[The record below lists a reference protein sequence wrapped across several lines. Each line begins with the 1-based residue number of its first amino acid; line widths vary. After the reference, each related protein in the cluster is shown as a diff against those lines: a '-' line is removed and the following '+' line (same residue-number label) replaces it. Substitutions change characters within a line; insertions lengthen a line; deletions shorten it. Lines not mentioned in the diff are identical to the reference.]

1 MIPFRLTRRCHPA
14 AVCGQPASRR
24 ARAAVPRG
32 RRLTTLAG
40 ACLAAVLAG
49 WPAMLAGEGPAA
61 GSGGPSVSAV
71 LTAVQEPQ
79 ARILNPGPPTG
90 LAATAANGR
99 VTLSWSPPA
108 SNGGAAIIGYDVY
121 MGTSSR
127 GESASPVNGGLIAG
141 TSYTVSG
148 LANGTTYYFTAD
160 AVNDANL
167 HSVASAEASATPAA
181 PVTVPGAPRGLVAT
195 AGDAQV
201 SLSWK
206 APSSDGGATITGYRV
221 YQGASGKPVAS
232 VTGTAATVK
241 SLSNGTTYSFKV
253 TAVNKAGEG
262 TASGAASATPAAAVT
277 KPGAPNGLAAS
288 PGNGKV
294 TLSWKAPG
302 SNGGAAISGYEIYR
316 GTSPGG
322 ESGTPLNASLVA
334 GTSYTVTGLTNA
346 TTYYFTV
353 AAVNKAKLQ
362 GGKSGEAS
370 ATPAA
375 ASASASA
382 SASSSA
388 SASASAGA
396 SATGQASA
404 SPSGGATAAAAGTP
418 GAPTGLTATPG
429 NGEVGL
435 SWTAPA
441 TAGGAA
447 PASYHVYEGTSPGFT
462 LGTPVTSTSGTHA
475 TVTGL
480 TNGTTYYFV
489 VTAVDV
495 GGTVS
500 GASGEASAQP
510 LATAVLASDTTKVPK
525 PVIVSLAAVAV
536 AAIAAAGALTAHRL
550 RKRPRKRP
558 SAGPLADVRAVPEMG
573 PPSPV
578 NLHEIASH
586 ASAAESAS
594 HEGASHEVFL
604 PETYVVRLEPLP
616 AAIITTLE
624 EIGV

>member
-1 MIPFRLTRRCHPA
+1 MMPFRPTRRCHPA
-14 AVCGQPASRR
+14 VVHGQPAAWR

-32 RRLTTLAG
+32 RWLTTVAG
-40 ACLAAVLAG
+40 ACLVAVLAG
-49 WPAMLAGEGPAA
+49 WPAMLAREGPAA

-71 LTAVQEPQ
+71 LTAVREPQ

-90 LAATAANGR
+90 LTATAANGQ

-108 SNGGAAIIGYDVY
+108 SDGGAAIIGYDVY

-127 GESASPVNGGLIAG
+127 GESASPVNGGLITG

-160 AVNDANL
+160 AVNRVNL
-167 HSVASAEASATPAA
+167 HSAASAEASATPAA
-181 PVTVPGAPRGLVAT
+181 PVTAPGAPRGLTAT

-206 APSSDGGATITGYRV
+206 APGSDGGAAITGYRV
-221 YQGASGKPVAS
+221 YQGTSKKPVAS

-262 TASGAASATPAAAVT
+262 PASGAASATPTAAVT
-277 KPGAPNGLAAS
+277 KPGAPNGLTAS

-302 SNGGAAISGYEIYR
+302 SNGGAGISGYEIYR

-322 ESGTPLNASLVA
+322 ESGTPVNASLVT
-334 GTSYTVTGLTNA
+334 GTSYTVTGLTNG

-375 ASASASA
+375 ASAST
-382 SASSSA
+382 SA

-404 SPSGGATAAAAGTP
+404 SPSSGATATATGSP

-441 TAGGAA
+441 SAGGAA
-447 PASYHVYEGTSPGFT
+447 PASYHVYEGTSSGFT

-489 VTAVDV
+489 VTAVDTS
-495 GGTVS
+495 GTVS

-510 LATAVLASDTTKVPK
+510 LATAVLTSETTKVPK

-536 AAIAAAGALTAHRL
+536 VAIAAAGALTAQRL

-558 SAGPLADVRAVPEMG
+558 PAAPPADVRAVPEMG

-578 NLHEIASH
+578 NLHEITSH
-586 ASAAESAS
+586 ASAA
-594 HEGASHEVFL
+594 EGASHEVFL

>member
-1 MIPFRLTRRCHPA
+1 VAGTCLT
-14 AVCGQPASRR
+14 
-24 ARAAVPRG
+24 
-32 RRLTTLAG
+32 
-40 ACLAAVLAG
+40 AVLAG
-49 WPAMLAGEGPAA
+49 WPAMLAGEGPPAGSAA
-61 GSGGPSVSAV
+61 GGGGPGVSVV
-71 LTAVQEPQ
+71 LTAVREPQ

-90 LAATAANGR
+90 LSATAGNGR

-108 SNGGAAIIGYDVY
+108 SDGGAAIIGYDVY

-127 GESASPVNGGLIAG
+127 GESASPVNGGLITG

-160 AVNDANL
+160 AVNRASL
-167 HSVASAEASATPAA
+167 HSTASAEASATPAA
-181 PVTVPGAPRGLVAT
+181 PVTAPGAPRGLGAT

-206 APSSDGGATITGYRV
+206 APSSDGGAAITGYRV
-221 YQGASGKPVAS
+221 YQGASKKPVAS
-232 VTGTAATVK
+232 VTGTATTVK
-241 SLSNGTTYSFKV
+241 NLSNGTAYSFKV

-262 TASGAASATPAAAVT
+262 PASGAASATPAAAVT
-277 KPGAPNGLAAS
+277 KPGLPNGLTAS

-302 SNGGAAISGYEIYR
+302 SNGGSGISGYEVYR

-322 ESGTPLNASLVA
+322 ESGTPVNASLVA
-334 GTSYTVTGLTNA
+334 GTSYTVTGLTNG

-353 AAVNKAKLQ
+353 AAVNKAKLP

-370 ATPAA
+370 ATPAVASASAA
-375 ASASASA
+375 ASASA
-382 SASSSA
+382 
-388 SASASAGA
+388 
-396 SATGQASA
+396 TGPASA
-404 SPSGGATAAAAGTP
+404 SPSGGATATAAGTP

-441 TAGGAA
+441 SASGAA

-462 LGTPVTSTSGTHA
+462 LGAPVTSTTGTHA
-475 TVTGL
+475 TVSGL

-489 VTAVDV
+489 VTAVDAS
-495 GGTVS
+495 GTVS
-500 GASGEASAQP
+500 GSSGEASAQP
-510 LATAVLASDTTKVPK
+510 LATAVLASATKQVPK
-525 PVIVSLAAVAV
+525 PVIVSLAAVAA
-536 AAIAAAGALTAHRL
+536 AAIAAAGALTARRL

-558 SAGPLADVRAVPEMG
+558 PAAPPADVRAVPEMG

-578 NLHEIASH
+578 KIHEIASH
-586 ASAAESAS
+586 ARAAESASHEGAS

>member
-1 MIPFRLTRRCHPA
+1 MMPFRLTRRCHPA
-14 AVCGQPASRR
+14 AVPGQPAARR
-24 ARAAVPRG
+24 ARATQRARAAAPRG
-32 RRLTTLAG
+32 RWLTTVAG
-40 ACLAAVLAG
+40 TCLAAVLAG
-49 WPAMLAGEGPAA
+49 WPATLAAEGTAA
-61 GSGGPSVSAV
+61 GSGGPGVSAV
-71 LTAVQEPQ
+71 LTAVREPQ

-90 LAATAANGR
+90 LTVTAGNGQ
-99 VTLSWSPPA
+99 VTLSWRPPA
-108 SNGGAAIIGYDVY
+108 SDGGAAIIGYDVY

-127 GESASPVNGGLIAG
+127 GESASPVNDGLITG

-160 AVNDANL
+160 AVNRANL
-167 HSVASAEASATPAA
+167 HSAASAEASATPAA
-181 PVTVPGAPRGLVAT
+181 PVTTPGAPRGLTAT
-195 AGDAQV
+195 AGHAQV

-206 APSSDGGATITGYRV
+206 APSSDGGAAITGYRV
-221 YQGASGKPVAS
+221 YQGTSKTPVAS
-232 VTGTAATVK
+232 VTGTGTTVK
-241 SLSNGTTYSFKV
+241 NLSNGTTYSFKV

-262 TASGAASATPAAAVT
+262 PASGAASATPTAAVT
-277 KPGAPNGLAAS
+277 KPGPPNGLTAS
-288 PGNGKV
+288 PGNGQV

-302 SNGGAAISGYEIYR
+302 SDGGTGISGYEIYR
-316 GTSPGG
+316 GASPGG
-322 ESGTPLNASLVA
+322 ESGTPVNASLVA
-334 GTSYTVTGLTNA
+334 GTSYTVTGLTNG
-346 TTYYFTV
+346 TRYYFTV

-370 ATPAA
+370 ATPSA

-382 SASSSA
+382 SASGSA
-388 SASASAGA
+388 SA

-404 SPSGGATAAAAGTP
+404 SPSGGATATATGTP

-435 SWTAPA
+435 SWTAPSS
-441 TAGGAA
+441 AGGAP
-447 PASYHVYEGTSPGFT
+447 PASYHVYQGTSPGFT
-462 LGTPVTSTSGTHA
+462 LGTPVTSTTGTHA

-489 VTAVDV
+489 VTAVDAS
-495 GGTVS
+495 GTVS
-500 GASGEASAQP
+500 GTSGEASAEP
-510 LATAVLASDTTKVPK
+510 LATAVLTSATGKVPE

-536 AAIAAAGALTAHRL
+536 VAIAAAGALTARRL

-558 SAGPLADVRAVPEMG
+558 PAAPPSDVRAVPEMG

-578 NLHEIASH
+578 NLHEITSH

-594 HEGASHEVFL
+594 HEGDSHEVFL

-624 EIGV
+624 ELGV

>member
-1 MIPFRLTRRCHPA
+1 MMPFRLARRRNPA
-14 AVCGQPASRR
+14 AVPGQPATRR
-24 ARAAVPRG
+24 ARTAARRG
-32 RRLTTLAG
+32 RWLTTVAG
-40 ACLAAVLAG
+40 TCLAAVLAG
-49 WPAMLAGEGPAA
+49 WPAMLAGQGPPAGTAA
-61 GSGGPSVSAV
+61 GSGGPAASVV
-71 LTAVQEPQ
+71 LTAVREPQ

-90 LAATAANGR
+90 LTATAGNGR
-99 VTLSWSPPA
+99 VTLSWNPPA

-121 MGTSSR
+121 MGTSSH
-127 GESASPVNGGLIAG
+127 GESRSPVNGGLIGG

-167 HSVASAEASATPAA
+167 HSAVSAEASATPAA
-181 PVTVPGAPRGLVAT
+181 PVTAPGAPRGLTAA

-201 SLSWK
+201 SLSWQ
-206 APSSDGGATITGYRV
+206 APGSNGGAAITGYRV
-221 YQGASGKPVAS
+221 YQGTSKKPVAS
-232 VTGTAATVK
+232 VTGTGTTVK
-241 SLSNGTTYSFKV
+241 NLTNGTAYSFKV

-262 TASGAASATPAAAVT
+262 PASGAASATPTAKVT
-277 KPGAPNGLAAS
+277 KPGLPNGLTAS

-302 SNGGAAISGYEIYR
+302 SDGGAGLSGYEIYR

-322 ESGTPLNASLVA
+322 ESGTPVNASLVA
-334 GTSYTVTGLTNA
+334 GTSFTVTGLTNG
-346 TTYYFTV
+346 TRYYFTV

-362 GGKSGEAS
+362 GAKSGEAS

-375 ASASASA
+375 GASASASA
-382 SASSSA
+382 SAT
-388 SASASAGA
+388 GP
-396 SATGQASA
+396 ATA
-404 SPSGGATAAAAGTP
+404 SPSGGATATAAGTP

-441 TAGGAA
+441 SAGGAP
-447 PASYHVYEGTSPGFT
+447 PASYHVYQGTSPGFT
-462 LGTPVTSTSGTHA
+462 LGTPVTSTSDTHA

-489 VTAVDV
+489 VTAVD
-495 GGTVS
+495 GSGTVS
-500 GASGEASAQP
+500 GTSGEASAQP
-510 LATAVLASDTTKVPK
+510 LATAVLASATTTVPK
-525 PVIVSLAAVAV
+525 PVIVSLAAVAAV
-536 AAIAAAGALTAHRL
+536 AIAAAGALTARRL

-558 SAGPLADVRAVPEMG
+558 PSAPPADVRAVPEMG

-578 NLHEIASH
+578 NLHEITSH
-586 ASAAESAS
+586 VSAAEN
-594 HEGASHEVFL
+594 ASHEVFL

-624 EIGV
+624 EIGA